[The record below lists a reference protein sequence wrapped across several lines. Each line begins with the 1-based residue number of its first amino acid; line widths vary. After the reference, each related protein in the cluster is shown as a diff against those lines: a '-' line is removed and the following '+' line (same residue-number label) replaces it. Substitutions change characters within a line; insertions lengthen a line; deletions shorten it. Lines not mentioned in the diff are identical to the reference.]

1 MADHENCVPASIGF
15 GETVLIPAR
24 IECRARQMCVRQRK
38 HTATTC
44 GISFAGT
51 WFPSK
56 ESATDPGPWVDHR
69 TGDCLVESYG
79 SGENTVPC
87 QTVETLLTGLR
98 ERIRGGRQRMFVH
111 WNRNIRDVMRSHI
124 SRWIV
129 ETVKE
134 AYTQADGEFDR
145 VTAHEVRALSA
156 SWAYNCQVALPDI
169 LSAAFWR
176 SSGVFQ
182 NSYLRDMACIADGM
196 STLGSVVV
204 AQQVVDPGHL
214 HPPP

>member
-1 MADHENCVPASIGF
+1 
-15 GETVLIPAR
+15 
-24 IECRARQMCVRQRK
+24 
-38 HTATTC
+38 
-44 GISFAGT
+44 
-51 WFPSK
+51 
-56 ESATDPGPWVDHR
+56 
-69 TGDCLVESYG
+69 
-79 SGENTVPC
+79 
-87 QTVETLLTGLR
+87 
-98 ERIRGGRQRMFVH
+98 
-111 WNRNIRDVMRSHI
+111 MRSHI
-124 SRWIV
+124 SQWIV

-134 AYTQADGEFDR
+134 AYTQADREYDH

-196 STLGSVVV
+196 STLGPVVV
-204 AQQVVDPGHL
+204 AQQVVYPGHL

>member
-1 MADHENCVPASIGF
+1 
-15 GETVLIPAR
+15 
-24 IECRARQMCVRQRK
+24 MCSPGK

-44 GISFAGT
+44 GISVAVT
-51 WFPSK
+51 WFPSE
-56 ESATDPGPWVDHR
+56 ESATDPGPWMDHLAR
-69 TGDCLVESYG
+69 DCPLESDGSRENAVSREIVEA
-79 SGENTVPC
+79 
-87 QTVETLLTGLR
+87 LHTGLWKNP
-98 ERIRGGRQRMFVH
+98 GGPSAESQH
-111 WNRNIRDVMRSHI
+111 QGIMRSHI

-134 AYTQADGEFDR
+134 AYTQADREYDR

-156 SWAYNCQVALPDI
+156 SWAFNCQVALPDI

-176 SSGVFQ
+176 SSGVYH
-182 NSYLRDMACIADGM
+182 NSYLRDMARIAEGM
-196 STLGSVVV
+196 STLGPVVV

>member
-1 MADHENCVPASIGF
+1 MADCQMCVPVSIGF
-15 GETVLIPAR
+15 GKTALVPAR
-24 IECRARQMCVRQRK
+24 IEYSAWQMCVRERK
-38 HTATTC
+38 RSTSTC
-44 GISFAGT
+44 GISTSGT
-51 WFPSK
+51 WLPGE
-56 ESATDPGPWVDHR
+56 ESATDAGAWLDHSTWDCSLECAGTGAYVTSRAAAEALHSGLGKNPGGGAAANVHSL
-69 TGDCLVESYG
+69 DCS
-79 SGENTVPC
+79 
-87 QTVETLLTGLR
+87 
-98 ERIRGGRQRMFVH
+98 
-111 WNRNIRDVMRSHI
+111 IRDIMRSHI

-134 AYTQADGEFDR
+134 AYTQADRQYDR

-182 NSYLRDMACIADGM
+182 NSYLRDMACIAEGM
-196 STLGSVVV
+196 STLGPVVV
-204 AQQVVDPGHL
+204 AQHVVDPGHL

>member
-1 MADHENCVPASIGF
+1 MCVPVSIGF
-15 GETVLIPAR
+15 GKTVLVLAR
-24 IECRARQMCVRQRK
+24 IEYSAWQMCVRERK
-38 HTATTC
+38 RSTPTC
-44 GISFAGT
+44 GISTYGT
-51 WFPSK
+51 WLPGE
-56 ESATDPGPWVDHR
+56 ESASDAG
-69 TGDCLVESYG
+69 
-79 SGENTVPC
+79 
-87 QTVETLLTGLR
+87 
-98 ERIRGGRQRMFVH
+98 MFIH
-111 WNRNIRDVMRSHI
+111 WNRSIRDIMRSHI

-134 AYTQADGEFDR
+134 AYTQADRQYDR

-196 STLGSVVV
+196 SILGPVVV
-204 AQQVVDPGHL
+204 AQRSGSRASSPTSIAYTICMQPL
-214 HPPP
+214 LRRS